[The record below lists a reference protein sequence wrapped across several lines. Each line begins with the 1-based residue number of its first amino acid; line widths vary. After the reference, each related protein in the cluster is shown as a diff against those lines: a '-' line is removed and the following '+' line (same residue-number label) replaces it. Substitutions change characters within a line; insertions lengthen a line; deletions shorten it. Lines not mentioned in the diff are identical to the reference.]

1 MNGDHPFR
9 VARGLWKEH
18 PVVARAGSV
27 TRRAGRPVPARSPTR
42 KQILNIKHR
51 SAAAVFWL
59 PLITFG
65 IYSIVWY
72 AKTRG
77 DMNRSGAKAMT
88 TWWLLVPFAYFWY
101 LWSLSKAIEQV
112 TGASKG
118 ANYALLLLLGWI
130 GQTIVQARINSH
142 VAGVAVAAPAP
153 AAATVA

>member
-1 MNGDHPFR
+1 MN
-9 VARGLWKEH
+9 L
-18 PVVARAGSV
+18 
-27 TRRAGRPVPARSPTR
+27 
-42 KQILNIKHR
+42 KHR

-59 PLITFG
+59 PFITFG

-77 DMNRSGAKAMT
+77 DMNRNGAKAMT

-101 LWSLSKAIEQV
+101 LWSLSKAIETV

-130 GQTIVQARINSH
+130 GQTIVQARINGS
-142 VAGVAVAAPAP
+142 VANVPVS
-153 AAATVA
+153 ATATP

>member
-1 MNGDHPFR
+1 
-9 VARGLWKEH
+9 VQL
-18 PVVARAGSV
+18 
-27 TRRAGRPVPARSPTR
+27 
-42 KQILNIKHR
+42 KHR

-77 DMNRSGAKAMT
+77 DMKVNGASPMT
-88 TWWLLVPFAYFWY
+88 TWWLIVPLGAFWY

-118 ANYALLLLLGWI
+118 ANYALLLLLGSI
-130 GQTIVQARINSH
+130 GQTIVQGRINSRTRT
-142 VAGVAVAAPAP
+142 AVVQAIPVPA
-153 AAATVA
+153 